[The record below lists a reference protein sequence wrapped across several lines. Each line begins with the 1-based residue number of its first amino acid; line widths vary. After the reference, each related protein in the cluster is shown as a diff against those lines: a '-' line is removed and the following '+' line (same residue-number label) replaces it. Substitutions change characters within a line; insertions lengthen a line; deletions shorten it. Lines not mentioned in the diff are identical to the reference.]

1 MKKPNRTKMKRLRV
15 PKTHVCW
22 LVLVVIISFF
32 VENITATNKPKS
44 IYSIP
49 FEIVGS
55 YVILHVKINDSSPL
69 NLILDSGIRNTII
82 TELDQGDRISLNY
95 SDVKELMGL
104 GGGNLLEAYTSNSNT
119 LKTGKFKMESKTVYV
134 LKNDIFNLSK
144 HSGTRINGLI
154 GVDFFQDYT
163 VEINYSSKRIRMYDP
178 STFEMPKG
186 YSMLPVT
193 IESQKMFVNLTVL
206 EPDSTRKS
214 VKMLLDTGAELN
226 AWFQTLTKESV
237 QTPAKWIPGTIGEGL
252 NGLITGKYGHIPQI
266 CFGDFCIKNP
276 IVSFPD
282 SSTIAGIILNSKRD
296 GTIGSQLLSRFNIF
310 IDYKQKKFYFK
321 PNSTFTKQFTYNVAG
336 IEIIQVS
343 QYFTLTE
350 VLDVWKNSPAFLAGV
365 KTGDEIIE
373 VNGTSAFQMT
383 IGEIRKIFETP
394 TKNTLSLTLRRDKNE
409 FSVQI
414 DMKDKL

>member
-32 VENITATNKPKS
+32 VENITAGNKPKS